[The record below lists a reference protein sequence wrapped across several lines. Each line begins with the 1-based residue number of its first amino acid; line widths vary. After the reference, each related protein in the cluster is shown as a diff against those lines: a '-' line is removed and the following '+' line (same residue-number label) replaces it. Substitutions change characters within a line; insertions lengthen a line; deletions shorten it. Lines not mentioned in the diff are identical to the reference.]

1 MRITVSKP
9 SGSGFAVHWTALLA
23 DRLGLYAEEGLEVE
37 IVQLD
42 QAEGTRTL
50 LSGEVPIMRR
60 GPDETIALID
70 RGAEIR
76 IVAGLMRRSPIYL
89 YASADVRSVAG
100 LRGREIAG
108 ISAQFGSSLV
118 LRMLLEDEGLSRDD
132 YRIVHTGGSFAR
144 FAAMKDGR
152 ATAAVLSPPTNWDA
166 EKAGFRLLVSFPERY
181 PDFMFTAIQA
191 QNCFAEQHPEVMAAL
206 LRAELRAQRILAD
219 PLRKDECVALLAEAD
234 GIDRNEAAAV
244 YDTMV
249 QNDRVYTLA
258 GEIEGAALE
267 NLLQTMIRFG
277 EVRPAMHAS
286 DCFDSRYL
294 EAAQLQLNARM
305 GTS

>member
-1 MRITVSKP
+1 
-9 SGSGFAVHWTALLA
+9 
-23 DRLGLYAEEGLEVE
+23 
-37 IVQLD
+37 
-42 QAEGTRTL
+42 
-50 LSGEVPIMRR
+50 
-60 GPDETIALID
+60 
-70 RGAEIR
+70 
-76 IVAGLMRRSPIYL
+76 
-89 YASADVRSVAG
+89 
-100 LRGREIAG
+100 
-108 ISAQFGSSLV
+108 
-118 LRMLLEDEGLSRDD
+118 
-132 YRIVHTGGSFAR
+132 
-144 FAAMKDGR
+144 
-152 ATAAVLSPPTNWDA
+152 
-166 EKAGFRLLVSFPERY
+166 
-181 PDFMFTAIQA
+181 
-191 QNCFAEQHPEVMAAL
+191 
-206 LRAELRAQRILAD
+206 
-219 PLRKDECVALLAEAD
+219 VALLAEAD